1 MSGLL
6 KKLFGFGKSQQQ
18 ANEGA
23 ATTAPSSASNKTKE
37 QEGFFTLEQQ
47 QLLVAQIQKQTQRK
61 AIRIHATKALSPQA
75 LTTSKFGGLPYWN
88 PAEPYP
94 TDGGGNPCILLA
106 QFDCQQLPLL
116 EGFPRTGL
124 LQFFVSDDGDYGLDF
139 DNQMSQENWRVVY
152 HHEVD
157 ESITESVVAD
167 LKIPTTSSENDLELP
182 FTGEFHLEFEL
193 VDTWLGPC
201 SHDDFQQELQKAIV
215 ATGLSQPPE
224 GTSLYDIFCEDIYN
238 QMADWNEGH
247 WLGGYP
253 CFTQDDPRF
262 SRSDYAACTNL
273 LFQMDSG
280 GEANA
285 EILWGDTGV
294 GNFLIAPEDLLQL
307 DFSRV
312 LYNWDCL

>member
-47 QLLVAQIQKQTQRK
+47 QLVMAQIQKQTQRK
-61 AIRIHATKALSPQA
+61 AIRIHATKAVSPQA

-88 PAEPYP
+88 PAEAYP

-106 QFDCQQLPLL
+106 QFDCQQLPPL

-124 LQFFVSDDGDYGLDF
+124 LQFFVSNDGDYGLDF
-139 DNQMSQENWRVVY
+139 DNQMSQGNWRVVY
-152 HHEVD
+152 HPAVD
-157 ESITESVVAD
+157 ESITQAMVKE
-167 LKIPTTSSENDLELP
+167 LQLPTTSSEHDLELP

-273 LFQMDSG
+273 LFQMDSS
-280 GEANA
+280 ED
-285 EILWGDTGV
+285 ILWGDTGV
-294 GNFLIAPEDLLQL
+294 GNFLIAPEDLQQL

>member
-6 KKLFGFGKSQQQ
+6 KKLFGFGKSQQKAVQ
-18 ANEGA
+18 A
-23 ATTAPSSASNKTKE
+23 APTSASGQGEK
-37 QEGFFTLEQQ
+37 QEGFFTQKQQ

-61 AIRIHATKALSPQA
+61 AIRIHATKAVSPQA

-94 TDGGGNPCILLA
+94 TDGAGNPCVLLA
-106 QFDCQQLPLL
+106 QFDCQQLPPL
-116 EGFPRTGL
+116 EGFPKTGL
-124 LQFFVSDDGDYGLDF
+124 LQFFVSSDGDYGLDF

-152 HHEVD
+152 HPAVD
-157 ESITESVVAD
+157 ESITQAMVEE
-167 LKIPTTSSENDLELP
+167 LQLPTTSSENDLDLP

-215 ATGLSQPPE
+215 ATGFSQPPE

-273 LFQMDSG
+273 LFQMDSCG
-280 GEANA
+280 GEDA

-294 GNFLIAPEDLLQL
+294 GNFLIAPEDLQQL

>member
-1 MSGLL
+1 MGGLL
-6 KKLFGFGKSQQQ
+6 KKLFGFGNSQQKVVQ
-18 ANEGA
+18 
-23 ATTAPSSASNKTKE
+23 TAPTSASDQGEE
-37 QEGFFTLEQQ
+37 QEGFFSLEQQ

-61 AIRIHATKALSPQA
+61 AIRIHATKAVSPQG
-75 LTTSKFGGLPYWN
+75 LTASKFGGLPYWN

-106 QFDCQQLPLL
+106 QFDCQQLPPL

-124 LQFFVSDDGDYGLDF
+124 LQFFVSNDGDYGLDF

-152 HHEVD
+152 HPTVD
-157 ESITESVVAD
+157 ESITQAMVEE
-167 LKIPTTSSENDLELP
+167 LQLPTTSSEHDLELP

-224 GTSLYDIFCEDIYN
+224 GSSLYDIFCEDIYN

-273 LFQMDSG
+273 LFQMDSS
-280 GEANA
+280 ED
-285 EILWGDTGV
+285 ILWGDTGV
-294 GNFLIAPEDLLQL
+294 GNFMIAPEDLLQL

>member
-47 QLLVAQIQKQTQRK
+47 QLLVAQIQKQTQRE
-61 AIRIHATKALSPQA
+61 AIRIHATKAVSPQA

-94 TDGGGNPCILLA
+94 SDGAGNPCVLLA
-106 QFDCQQLPLL
+106 QFDCQQLPSL
-116 EGFPRTGL
+116 EGFPKTGL
-124 LQFFVSDDGDYGLDF
+124 LQFFVSSDGSYGLDF

-152 HHEVD
+152 HPVVD
-157 ESITESVVAD
+157 SSISESVVTE
-167 LKIPTTSSENDLELP
+167 LGIPTTSSENDLDLP

-294 GNFLIAPEDLLQL
+294 GNFLIAPEDLQQL

>member
-1 MSGLL
+1 MGGLL
-6 KKLFGFGKSQQQ
+6 KKLFGFGNSQQKAVQ
-18 ANEGA
+18 
-23 ATTAPSSASNKTKE
+23 TTPTSASSQGEK
-37 QEGFFTLEQQ
+37 QEGFFSREHQ

-61 AIRIHATKALSPQA
+61 AIRIHATKAVSPQT

-106 QFDCQQLPLL
+106 QFDCQQLPPL

-124 LQFFVSDDGDYGLDF
+124 LQFFVSNDGDYGLDF

-152 HHEVD
+152 HPAVD
-157 ESITESVVAD
+157 ESITQAMVKE
-167 LKIPTTSSENDLELP
+167 LQLPTTSSEHDLELP

-201 SHDDFQQELQKAIV
+201 SHDDFQQELQKASV
-215 ATGLSQPPE
+215 ALGLSLPPE

-273 LFQMDSG
+273 LFQMDSS
-280 GEANA
+280 ED
-285 EILWGDTGV
+285 ILWGDTGV
-294 GNFLIAPEDLLQL
+294 GNFMIAPEALQQL

>member
-6 KKLFGFGKSQQQ
+6 KKLFGLDKSQQEPIQ
-18 ANEGA
+18 TASS
-23 ATTAPSSASNKTKE
+23 TTPSSASNKSEE
-37 QEGFFTLEQQ
+37 QKGFFTQKQQ
-47 QLLVAQIQKQTQRK
+47 QLLMAQIQKQTQRQ

-94 TDGGGNPCILLA
+94 IDGGGNPCILLA

-116 EGFPRTGL
+116 DGFPRTGL
-124 LQFFVSDDGDYGLDF
+124 LQFFVSNDGDYGLDF

-152 HHEVD
+152 HHDVD
-157 ESITESVVAD
+157 ESITESVVAE
-167 LKIPTTSSENDLELP
+167 LGIPTTCSENNFELP

-193 VDTWLGPC
+193 VDTWLGPS
-201 SHDDFQQELQKAIV
+201 SHDDFLQELQKAIL
-215 ATGLSQPPE
+215 ATGLPQPPE
-224 GTSLYDIFCEDIYN
+224 ETSLYDMFSEDIFN
-238 QMADWNEGH
+238 QMKVWNEGH

-253 CFTQDDPRF
+253 YFTQDDPRF

-273 LFQMDSG
+273 LFQMDSCG
-280 GEANA
+280 KANA
-285 EILWGDTGV
+285 EIVWGDLGV
-294 GNFLIAPEDLLQL
+294 GNFFISPEDVQQL

-312 LYNWDCL
+312 LYNWDCS

>member
-1 MSGLL
+1 MGGLL
-6 KKLFGFGKSQQQ
+6 KKLFGFGNSQQKTVQ
-18 ANEGA
+18 A
-23 ATTAPSSASNKTKE
+23 APTSASSQGEK
-37 QEGFFTLEQQ
+37 QEGFFSLEQQ
-47 QLLVAQIQKQTQRK
+47 QLLVAQLQKQTQRK
-61 AIRIHATKALSPQA
+61 AIRIHATKAPSPQG
-75 LTTSKFGGLPYWN
+75 LTASKFGGLPYWN

-106 QFDCQQLPLL
+106 QFDCQQLPPL

-124 LQFFVSDDGDYGLDF
+124 LQFFVSNDGDYGLDF

-152 HHEVD
+152 HPEVD
-157 ESITESVVAD
+157 ASITPAQVTEMG
-167 LKIPTTSSENDLELP
+167 IPTTSSEHDLELP

-201 SHDDFQQELQKAIV
+201 SHDDFQQELQKASV
-215 ATGLSQPPE
+215 ALGLSLPPE

-247 WLGGYP
+247 WIGGYP

-294 GNFLIAPEDLLQL
+294 GNFMIAPEALQQL

>member
-1 MSGLL
+1 MGGLL
-6 KKLFGFGKSQQQ
+6 KKLFGFGNSQQKAVQ
-18 ANEGA
+18 
-23 ATTAPSSASNKTKE
+23 TAPTSASSQGEK
-37 QEGFFTLEQQ
+37 QEGFFSLEHQ
-47 QLLVAQIQKQTQRK
+47 QLLMAQIQKQTQRK
-61 AIRIHATKALSPQA
+61 AIRIHATKAVSPQA
-75 LTTSKFGGLPYWN
+75 LTTSKFGGIPYWN

-106 QFDCQQLPLL
+106 QFDCQQLPPL

-124 LQFFVSDDGDYGLDF
+124 LQFFVSNDGDYGLDF

-152 HHEVD
+152 HPAVD
-157 ESITESVVAD
+157 ESITQAMVKE
-167 LKIPTTSSENDLELP
+167 LQLPTTSSENDLELP

-273 LFQMDSG
+273 LFQMDSS
-280 GEANA
+280 ED
-285 EILWGDTGV
+285 ILWGDTGV
-294 GNFLIAPEDLLQL
+294 GNFLIAPEALQQL

>member
-1 MSGLL
+1 MGGLL
-6 KKLFGFGKSQQQ
+6 KKLFGFGKSQQKAVQ
-18 ANEGA
+18 A
-23 ATTAPSSASNKTKE
+23 APASASGQGEK
-37 QEGFFTLEQQ
+37 QEGFFSLEQQ
-47 QLLVAQIQKQTQRK
+47 QLVMAQIQKQTQRK
-61 AIRIHATKALSPQA
+61 AIRIHATKAVSPQA

-94 TDGGGNPCILLA
+94 TDGAENPCVLLA
-106 QFDCQQLPLL
+106 QFDCHQLPSL
-116 EGFPRTGL
+116 EGFPKTGL
-124 LQFFVSDDGDYGLDF
+124 LQFFVSNDGSYGLDF

-152 HHEVD
+152 HPAVD

-167 LKIPTTSSENDLELP
+167 LKIPTTSSENALDLP

-273 LFQMDSG
+273 LFQMDSCG
-280 GEANA
+280 GEDA

-294 GNFLIAPEDLLQL
+294 GNFLIAPEALQQL

>member
-1 MSGLL
+1 
-6 KKLFGFGKSQQQ
+6 
-18 ANEGA
+18 
-23 ATTAPSSASNKTKE
+23 
-37 QEGFFTLEQQ
+37 
-47 QLLVAQIQKQTQRK
+47 
-61 AIRIHATKALSPQA
+61 
-75 LTTSKFGGLPYWN
+75 
-88 PAEPYP
+88 
-94 TDGGGNPCILLA
+94 LLA
-106 QFDCQQLPLL
+106 QFDCQQLPPL

-124 LQFFVSDDGDYGLDF
+124 LQFFVSNDGDYGLDF

-152 HHEVD
+152 HPAVD
-157 ESITESVVAD
+157 ESITQAMVEE
-167 LKIPTTSSENDLELP
+167 LQLPTTSSEHDLELP

-201 SHDDFQQELQKAIV
+201 SHDDFQQELQKASV
-215 ATGLSQPPE
+215 ALGLSLPPE

-273 LFQMDSG
+273 LFQMDSS
-280 GEANA
+280 ED
-285 EILWGDTGV
+285 ILWGDTGV
-294 GNFLIAPEDLLQL
+294 GNFLIAPEDLQQL

>member
-6 KKLFGFGKSQQQ
+6 KKLFGLDKSQQQ

-47 QLLVAQIQKQTQRK
+47 QFLVAQIQKQTQRQ
-61 AIRIHATKALSPQA
+61 AIRIHATKALSSQA

-152 HHEVD
+152 HPVVD

-294 GNFLIAPEDLLQL
+294 GNFLIAPEDLQQL

>member
-37 QEGFFTLEQQ
+37 QEGFFSREQQ
-47 QLLVAQIQKQTQRK
+47 QLLMAQIQKQTQRQ

-124 LQFFVSDDGDYGLDF
+124 LQFFVSNDGDYGLDF
-139 DNQMSQENWRVVY
+139 DNQMSQENWRVMY
-152 HHEVD
+152 HPVVD

-294 GNFLIAPEDLLQL
+294 GNFLIAPEDLQQL

>member
-1 MSGLL
+1 MGGLL
-6 KKLFGFGKSQQQ
+6 KKLFGFGNSQQKAVQ
-18 ANEGA
+18 A
-23 ATTAPSSASNKTKE
+23 APTSVPNQDEE
-37 QEGFFTLEQQ
+37 QEGFFSLEQQ

-61 AIRIHATKALSPQA
+61 AIRIHATKAVSPQA
-75 LTTSKFGGLPYWN
+75 LTTSKFGGIPYWN

-106 QFDCQQLPLL
+106 QFDCQQLPPL

-124 LQFFVSDDGDYGLDF
+124 LQFFVSNDGDYGLDF

-152 HHEVD
+152 HPAVD
-157 ESITESVVAD
+157 ESITQAMVKE
-167 LKIPTTSSENDLELP
+167 LQLPTTSSEHDLELP

-215 ATGLSQPPE
+215 ATGFSQPPE